1 MLEQNVCPT
10 PNKGFEF
17 ISCVE
22 NVGDKPTRN
31 PNVVC
36 RKEKLDEIK
45 NDIEDAYSKGKI
57 CELHYGLLNKKILV
71 LDQKGINGSV

>member
-1 MLEQNVCPT
+1 MNRNFLCSAGTDCVLT

-57 CELHYGLLNKKILV
+57 MRVTVMVY
-71 LDQKGINGSV
+71 